1 MVASLVRKLRYLK
14 IGLSLVLVFI
24 GIKML
29 IGDRLHIPE
38 LGSLA
43 VVVSLLL
50 GSALLS
56 LLVPGDPKP
65 S

>member
-1 MVASLVRKLRYLK
+1 M
-14 IGLSLVLVFI
+14 VLVFV

-29 IGDRLHIPE
+29 IGDRLHLPE

-56 LLVPGDPKP
+56 LVAPAPK